1 MGTESL
7 RLCQGLPCGGWA
19 RSNTAAQTVDRELKP
34 VLDDGITAN
43 KEERD
48 GESRWEKLRRVLVAA
63 LLSTVL
69 FFLIMCVFNCRIFL
83 SN

>member
-63 LLSTVL
+63 LLSTVF